1 MLVKGNS
8 GFGVEL
14 VDELTVRKSI
24 TGAGVLRL
32 KKQIEK
38 QIDFYSRF
46 RDGNI
51 RVPRI
56 IQSAMTAD
64 TYHADMEFI
73 AAKDFVQFLSEA
85 DRQGLDNF
93 LAVIGDFIAANLN
106 TSQRVE
112 VSGPMQTKLTE
123 LKEKGVPEVYLNT
136 ARSLCR
142 QPVWVP
148 VGRCHGDLTLSNML
162 FKNRQLY
169 LIDFLDCFV
178 ESPLQDIVKLRQDT
192 FFGWS
197 LALYQA
203 EFNWPRVQIAL
214 RYLDQKIA
222 ARFQS
227 YDWYRQHYVLFQLVN
242 LMRVLPYCGESK
254 TTELITTGLNQ
265 MVQKLKGGSR

>member
-24 TGAGVLRL
+24 TGAGAPRL

-38 QIDFYSRF
+38 QIDFHGRF
-46 RDGNI
+46 HSGSI

-56 IQSAMTAD
+56 IQTAAID
-64 TYHADMEFI
+64 DSYHADMEFI

-85 DRQGLDNF
+85 DRQGLDDF
-93 LAVIGDFIAANLN
+93 LVVIGEFIDTNLAS
-106 TSQRVE
+106 SQRAE
-112 VSGPMQTKLTE
+112 VSGLIQTKLAE
-123 LKEKGVPEVYLNT
+123 LKTKGVPESFI
-136 ARSLCR
+136 AAAQSLCCH
-142 QPVWVP
+142 PVWVP
-148 VGRCHGDLTLSNML
+148 AGRCHGDLTLSNML
-162 FKNRQLY
+162 FKNGQLY

-197 LALYQA
+197 LVLYQA

-222 ARFQS
+222 TRFNCH
-227 YDWYRQHYVLFQLVN
+227 DWYQQHYGLFQLVN
-242 LMRVLPYCGESK
+242 LMRVLPYCAESK
-254 TTELITTGLNQ
+254 TADLVTAGLNR
-265 MVQKLKGGSR
+265 MLREINGGSR